1 MEREIYYTKFLFK
14 DSYENSTTPAL
25 HRCNAELLYRYHKC
39 LQSGALTDCFGMT
52 KDSTSC
58 YMFVMRY
65 YKNGNLYSYLDET
78 MGILCWKDIVEML
91 WSISAGLNFIHE
103 YNLVHGHLH
112 GGNILVENELDSIDA
127 KITDT
132 GLHGHANGKISQNYG
147 VIPFVAPEIFDGN
160 TPTKESDIYSFG
172 MIMWML
178 SACVRPYCDRPHDS
192 QLIQEICSG
201 TRPNIVN
208 GTPPVFSSLMLRC
221 LDANPSIRPT
231 ASQLYEWLGNWVTAI
246 CDDPEQSDLS
256 DQFDVAE
263 ETKFANLDKLKFNI
277 IPCHENAIYF
287 SRPLD
292 SIGVYY

>member
-1 MEREIYYTKFLFK
+1 MEGPRWNLDEEAEVWTRNGPIKVILK
-14 DSYENSTTPAL
+14 RLDNSQ
-25 HRCNAELLYRYHKC
+25 NISQEFVNQLYRYHKC

-52 KDSTSC
+52 KDPTSC
-58 YMFVMRY
+58 YMFVIRY

-103 YNLVHGHLH
+103 YNLVH
-112 GGNILVENELDSIDA
+112 
-127 KITDT
+127 
-132 GLHGHANGKISQNYG
+132 
-147 VIPFVAPEIFDGN
+147 
-160 TPTKESDIYSFG
+160 
-172 MIMWML
+172 
-178 SACVRPYCDRPHDS
+178 
-192 QLIQEICSG
+192 
-201 TRPNIVN
+201 
-208 GTPPVFSSLMLRC
+208 
-221 LDANPSIRPT
+221 DANPSIRPT

-277 IPCHENAIYF
+277 TPCHENAIYI